1 MAKINKRQVA
11 FGGNF
16 ASLYNLA
23 KKAWVKALPFVPT
36 QTLTLT
42 ADQYSLISATELPGN
57 ISLGT
62 ASTYSS
68 GVVAAELAGA
78 VGTAATTYISDSL
91 GNIAN
96 IVPIRDATTND
107 PITYLDF
114 EVFGLIQAANG
125 TLDGAAIGAAA
136 SENLQVSFVYI
147 AAGGTVTLVPITA
160 TIEFAVRVMLTEEN
174 LPTYEVAIGSI
185 TPDMVAP
192 TGASQK
198 VAKYVVT
205 TAFAANE
212 VVTLTTG
219 AGGVSGISTPSGEY
233 SGVVL
238 GASANAF
245 RDNNQIEILEN
256 GVEQVK
262 SSDFI
267 WDSNTTGHFII
278 ALDITDTFSVKYF
291 V

>member
-278 ALDITDTFSVKYF
+278 ALDVTDTFSVKYF

>member
-1 MAKINKRQVA
+1 
-11 FGGNF
+11 
-16 ASLYNLA
+16 
-23 KKAWVKALPFVPT
+23 
-36 QTLTLT
+36 
-42 ADQYSLISATELPGN
+42 
-57 ISLGT
+57 
-62 ASTYSS
+62 
-68 GVVAAELAGA
+68 
-78 VGTAATTYISDSL
+78 
-91 GNIAN
+91 
-96 IVPIRDATTND
+96 
-107 PITYLDF
+107 
-114 EVFGLIQAANG
+114 
-125 TLDGAAIGAAA
+125 
-136 SENLQVSFVYI
+136 
-147 AAGGTVTLVPITA
+147 
-160 TIEFAVRVMLTEEN
+160 
-174 LPTYEVAIGSI
+174 
-185 TPDMVAP
+185 MVAP

-278 ALDITDTFSVKYF
+278 ALDVTDTFSVKYF

>member
-147 AAGGTVTLVPITA
+147 AAGGTVTLVPVTA

>member
-1 MAKINKRQVA
+1 MAKINKRQVG

-16 ASLYNLA
+16 TSLYDLA
-23 KKAWVKALPFVPT
+23 KKSWVKSLPFVVT

-42 ADQYSLISATELPGN
+42 ADEFSLVSATELPGN
-57 ISLGT
+57 ISLGIS
-62 ASTYSS
+62 STYS
-68 GVVAAELAGA
+68 GGIVAAELVGA
-78 VGTAATTYISDSL
+78 VGTAATTRFSDTL

-96 IVPIRDATTND
+96 IVPIRDATTHD
-107 PITYLDF
+107 PIQYLGF

-125 TLDGAAIGAAA
+125 TSDGAAIGAAA
-136 SENLQVSFVYI
+136 SENLQISFVYI
-147 AAGGTVTLVPITA
+147 AAGGTVTLAPVTA

-174 LPTYEVAIGSI
+174 LPTYEVATNVTI
-185 TPDMVAP
+185 PDIVEP
-192 TGASQK
+192 SGTTQK

-212 VVTLTTG
+212 VVTFTTG
-219 AGGVSGISTPSGEY
+219 AGGVSGVSTPSGEY

-245 RDNNQIEILEN
+245 RDNNKIEILEN

-278 ALDITDTFSVKYF
+278 ALDVTDTFSVKYF
-291 V
+291 A

>member
-1 MAKINKRQVA
+1 MAKINKRQVG

-16 ASLYNLA
+16 SSLYNFA

-36 QTLTLT
+36 QTLTLSGVE
-42 ADQYSLISATELPGN
+42 YSLISATELPGN

-62 ASTYSS
+62 SSTYS
-68 GVVAAELAGA
+68 GGIVAAELAGA
-78 VGTAATTYISDSL
+78 VGTAATTRISDSL

-96 IVPIRDATTND
+96 IVPIRDAVTND
-107 PITYLDF
+107 PIQYLGF
-114 EVFGLIQAANG
+114 EVFGLIQASNG
-125 TLDGAAIGAAA
+125 TSDGAAIGAAA

-147 AAGGTVTLVPITA
+147 AAGGTVTLATVTA

-174 LPTYEVAIGSI
+174 LPIYEVSTGSV
-185 TPDMVAP
+185 TPDIVEP
-192 TGASQK
+192 TGTTQK

-219 AGGVSGISTPSGEY
+219 AGGVSGVSTPSGEY

-245 RDNNQIEILEN
+245 RDNNQVEILEN
-256 GVEQVK
+256 GIEQVK

-278 ALDITDTFSVKYF
+278 ALDVTDTFSVKYF
-291 V
+291 A